1 MNTKMLQELLE
12 KRVSRRE
19 FLAYVGAAIVAMT
32 GIHAFLKTLGSHG
45 KQKTTMGYGS
55 GPYGGIKK
63 GS

>member
-19 FLAYVGAAIVAMT
+19 FLAYIGAAIVAMT
-32 GIHAFLKTLGSHG
+32 GIHAFLKTLGSREQ
-45 KQKTTMGYGS
+45 QKSSVGYGG

-63 GS
+63 GL